1 MDAHIITTPFSAL
14 IPTDAGWHASLFFLK
29 KKKKKQSMRSSTR
42 STLTLAHKPKTK
54 HRSPIF
60 AGPQQKKKKKK

>member
-14 IPTDAGWHASLFFLK
+14 IPTDAGWHASLFFIK

-42 STLTLAHKPKTK
+42 STLTLALKPKQNTAP
-54 HRSPIF
+54 RPMLD
-60 AGPQQKKKKKK
+60 GPQ